1 MELQNNI
8 YHYNISHFLN
18 IILINIP
25 SKILEQQIRQEI
37 FFQIEKVPITR
48 IINGFNVT
56 ICWNSNSSDNYYTDV
71 EGIFGDTAVKY
82 HTEILFN
89 DIVINLNNKFDNIFA
104 KGISK
109 IYFRNSKPL
118 TRKIC
123 ML

>member
-8 YHYNISHFLN
+8 YHFNISHFLN
-18 IILINIP
+18 IILLNIP

-48 IINGFNVT
+48 IINGMNVT

-71 EGIFGDTAVKY
+71 EGIFGDIAVKY